1 MPTTKAAA
9 KALRQNVKAR
19 ARNKAIK
26 ENLKKLSVK
35 LRKTIAAK
43 QADQAQS
50 TLKEFIR
57 AFDRAAQKKIITKN
71 LAGRRK
77 SRAVIAVR
85 ALKA

>member
-9 KALRQNVKAR
+9 KAFRQNIKAR

-26 ENLKKLSVK
+26 DSLKKLSVK
-35 LRKTIAAK
+35 LRKAIAAK

-50 TLKEFIR
+50 TLKEFVR
-57 AFDRAAQKKIITKN
+57 AFDRAAQKKVVTKN
-71 LAGRRK
+71 MAGRRK
-77 SRAVIAVR
+77 SRAVKAVR